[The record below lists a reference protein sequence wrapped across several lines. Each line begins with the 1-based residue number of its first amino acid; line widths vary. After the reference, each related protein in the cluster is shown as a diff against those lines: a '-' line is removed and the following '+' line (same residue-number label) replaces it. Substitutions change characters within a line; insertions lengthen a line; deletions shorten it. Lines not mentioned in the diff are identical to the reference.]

1 MMLIALLAAC
11 SGSASDDSASDA
23 EATDLRVTEAD
34 LPALADDQFVW
45 WGPEVVVQPYEDVMY
60 CVWGTYEGED
70 VGLTGFEVIQSPFGH
85 HLQLMGTTASAVD
98 HPDGEVADCTSTE
111 ALGMEDMEPMI
122 LQTASNTSETTF
134 GMPEGMAVKL
144 DGRQRWVLQSHWIN
158 ASDEPVRLQDAAVF
172 TSVPETSVEQWAAP
186 LIANRQGFE
195 LPPGEATTETF
206 DCTYDQD
213 YTVLY
218 LLGHMHEWGTS
229 FSTDLVTDQG
239 TERLYD
245 IPEWEA
251 TYRDAA
257 PQQAYGDGELVIP
270 AGATLRTTC
279 NWFNDTDET
288 ITFPHEMCTTVTM
301 VYPSLTPVI
310 CSD

>member
-111 ALGMEDMEPMI
+111 ALGMEDM
-122 LQTASNTSETTF
+122 
-134 GMPEGMAVKL
+134 
-144 DGRQRWVLQSHWIN
+144 
-158 ASDEPVRLQDAAVF
+158 
-172 TSVPETSVEQWAAP
+172 
-186 LIANRQGFE
+186 
-195 LPPGEATTETF
+195 
-206 DCTYDQD
+206 
-213 YTVLY
+213 
-218 LLGHMHEWGTS
+218 
-229 FSTDLVTDQG
+229 
-239 TERLYD
+239 
-245 IPEWEA
+245 
-251 TYRDAA
+251 
-257 PQQAYGDGELVIP
+257 
-270 AGATLRTTC
+270 
-279 NWFNDTDET
+279 
-288 ITFPHEMCTTVTM
+288 
-301 VYPSLTPVI
+301 
-310 CSD
+310 